1 MTILNMPSDGSFNVL
16 MVLFR
21 ALKEAGPM
29 EEEELQIYC
38 GGTLAEKP
46 DRLRHTLNRWSA
58 LGLFHINGDGLVD
71 LGEGLEFCKQKDTTT
86 NELAGLIRKVIFYE
100 VNNDN
105 FWNSEKCACADLTR
119 GLAWL
124 LAQDIYTAE
133 VGKTTVIQELESTQL
148 TDTDRRLVKN
158 SNRLEALRVWGLSLG
173 FLWNED
179 ALVIDPTEAIG
190 DELSSIFSGSF
201 ELTATQLQNRIAA
214 ILPVMDGGR
223 YRVEVESALNQATW
237 APPPGQEYLSTS
249 LSRALWRL
257 HDDGRIA
264 LEHRADAGDVRVLQG
279 NKGRQWMTFSH
290 VRFAARTA

>member
-29 EEEELQIYC
+29 GEEELQTYC
-38 GGTLAEKP
+38 GGSLAEKP

-58 LGLFHINGDGLVD
+58 LGLFQINGDGLVE
-71 LGEGLEFCKQKDTTT
+71 LGEGIKFGTQKDATTS
-86 NELAGLIRKVIFYE
+86 ELAALARKVIFYE
-100 VNNDN
+100 INNDN

-133 VGKTTVIQELESTQL
+133 VGKTAAIQELESTQL

-190 DELSSIFSGSF
+190 DELSSIFSGRL
-201 ELTATQLQNRIAA
+201 ELTATQLLNSIAA

-223 YRVEVESALNQATW
+223 YRVEVENALNQATW
-237 APPPGQEYLSTS
+237 APPPGPEYLSTS

-264 LEHRADAGDVRVLQG
+264 LEHRADAGDIRVLQRA
-279 NKGRQWMTFSH
+279 KGRQWMTFSH

>member
-21 ALKEAGPM
+21 ALKEVGPM
-29 EEEELQIYC
+29 GEEELQTYC

-46 DRLRHTLNRWSA
+46 ERLRHTLNRWSA
-58 LGLFHINGDGLVD
+58 LGLFRTKGDGSVD
-71 LGEGLEFCKQKDTTT
+71 LGEGLEFCAQNEATTA
-86 NELAGLIRKVIFYE
+86 ELAGLVRKVIFYE
-100 VNNDN
+100 ANNDN
-105 FWNSEKCACADLTR
+105 FWDSEKCACADLTR

-133 VGKTTVIQELESTQL
+133 VGKTTAIQALESEQL

-190 DELSSIFSGSF
+190 DELGSIFSGSS
-201 ELTATQLQNRIAA
+201 ELTASQLRNRIAA
-214 ILPVMDGGR
+214 VFPVMDGGR
-223 YRVEVESALNQATW
+223 YRVEVEKALNQATW
-237 APPPGQEYLSTS
+237 AAPPGDEYLSTS

-257 HDDGRIA
+257 NDEGRIA

-279 NKGRQWMTFSH
+279 AKGRQWMTFSH
-290 VRFAARTA
+290 VRFAGRAA